1 LTGNTSEASKLA
13 GELAKSQGL
22 SKELVSYLASLPDA
36 KNPFTAWKS
45 YLDMIE
51 AQVRRIGAGGSATP
65 FMSVAGEYGANGAQY
80 SLPHGS
86 QFTTDTGV
94 EVTVNVNAGSIIA
107 QEQLNDVIRDSLLN
121 DSLQAKLS
129 AIFRQGGSFGP

>member
-1 LTGNTSEASKLA
+1 
-13 GELAKSQGL
+13 
-22 SKELVSYLASLPDA
+22 
-36 KNPFTAWKS
+36 
-45 YLDMIE
+45 MIE
-51 AQVRRIGAGGSATP
+51 AQVRRIGTGNTVSAPTS
-65 FMSVAGEYGANGAQY
+65 MATGYGVTGTQY